1 MRSESFVA
9 GKLSRDRVVI
19 ASCILLLTLLAWVY
33 LFRLDHEMSVMESM
47 ARMGMPMDMPWT
59 TRDFLLTFAMWSV
72 MMVGMMAP
80 TAMPVL
86 LLFAQMRKDHK
97 QPLAA
102 TVFGLGHVTI
112 WIGFSAI
119 AASLQWAL
127 HRVTLL
133 SSGMVVTS
141 PYIAGIILIGAGI
154 YQLTPVKA
162 KCLTKCQSPL
172 GFLMSNWREGSRGA
186 FVLGTRH
193 GAYCLGCCWALML
206 VLFVVGVM
214 NLAWVAVLTVFI
226 FIEKFGPRGLRL
238 ARIAGVVII
247 LAGVLSMFYGQA

>member
-1 MRSESFVA
+1 MRSQSFVA
-9 GKLSRDRVVI
+9 GKLSRDRIVI

-33 LFRLDHEMSVMESM
+33 LFRLDHEMNVMESM

-72 MMVGMMAP
+72 MMIGMMAP

-86 LLFAQMRKDHK
+86 LLFAQMRKDQK
-97 QPLAA
+97 QSLAA
-102 TVFGLGHVTI
+102 TLFGLGHVSI
-112 WIGFSAI
+112 WIAFSAI

-127 HRVTLL
+127 HQVTLL

-141 PYIAGIILIGAGI
+141 PYVAGIILIGAGI
-154 YQLTPVKA
+154 YQLTPAKA

-214 NLAWVAVLTVFI
+214 NLAWVAVLTAFI
-226 FIEKFGPRGLRL
+226 FLEKFGPRGLRI
-238 ARIAGVVII
+238 ARIAGGLII
-247 LAGVLSMFYGQA
+247 LAGIFSIFYGQA